1 MNSNPDSHNLTD
13 FSEEAETSET
23 LSIDEFFRQLEAK
36 ERDLDISAELVIEV
50 DEDDD
55 NDDNEQPAE
64 ESAQIDLF
72 VIKPEFEPPLVETV
86 DNTAFSENPPSRIEL
101 FNLKNEVLK
110 LQTQLLQKENERTE
124 MIESARRR
132 HNDFEN
138 YKNRTERERTDIFR
152 KQIINL
158 AGQMLPVL
166 DNMNRALD
174 STKLI
179 SKQKT
184 GEFQQFFEGIE
195 LVSQQLN
202 EILAEMGVQ
211 PIIAVGEDFDPHLHE
226 AVATET
232 SDKLTSNVV
241 LEELLRG
248 YRIGEKII
256 RPSMVKV
263 SVASPSGIAPESL
276 RLPETTP
283 AENE

>member
-55 NDDNEQPAE
+55 NDYNDQPSE
-64 ESAQIDLF
+64 EIAQIDLF
-72 VIKPEFEPPLVETV
+72 VVQPEIQPPSVEIVGEP
-86 DNTAFSENPPSRIEL
+86 AFGENAPSRIEL
-101 FNLKNEVLK
+101 FNLRNEILK
-110 LQTQLLQKENERTE
+110 LQAQLLRTENERTE
-124 MIESARRR
+124 MIEAARRR

-138 YKNRTERERTDIFR
+138 YKNRTERERTDVFR

-211 PIIAVGEDFDPHLHE
+211 PIVAVGEDFDPHLHE

-232 SDKLTSNVV
+232 SAEMISNVV

-263 SVASPSGIAPESL
+263 SVASDTVSESFRHPEI
-276 RLPETTP
+276 TP